1 MRRKILKKIL
11 SILSLVLFYVI
22 IFSPK
27 GVEASTDKQTWRISP
42 DCKIQEIPVEQVP
55 GLYYERDYG
64 RQFVN
69 QVNAGW
75 SGKTLYGGAIQGS
88 TVTERHII
96 FAVIQG
102 GTNGYIYVVRK
113 TDGVIE
119 QSIPVPYDSTE
130 NNSIYGHMNDLT
142 YNPNTKEIFLPI
154 PTNGG
159 AAGATG
165 KVAIFKY
172 NSNGSLNTTPTIVN
186 LCDGCNCGGIA
197 YSSALDKYLFN
208 AGATIYIVSRDGE
221 GFKSSPDRI
230 VEFQWGL
237 FSYMTSQSISTSGKY
252 FYKIFSEDGVNT
264 TRAYHDSKEKGSCV
278 AAAYD
283 IETGELAKGIY
294 ISNKSVSGELEGIS
308 FDPDDGSM
316 ILAYNINLIPE
327 KKRYDNTAFYRLK
340 SGNQVFNDREQY
352 FYQNGFVAP
361 KATITAERDGIGE
374 NLIRYYNGTNNLID
388 GHSNYAKSWKDL
400 AGQYNGNVNGGASF
414 STEGYL
420 NLNSDNKWVN
430 IGQMPNTIYNH
441 VTIEAGVA
449 FHEIQDGEVDLIS
462 NMESGGYA
470 LLMVD
475 GQPAFQAFVD
485 GNYQS
490 VKFDEKLLPNRLYNI
505 TGVFDGNNL
514 KLYIDGVLRCSKKVG
529 NNTTVKEP
537 GNNTVMAIGANP
549 NGNNAAGGFM
559 KGVVYSVRIY
569 QSALNDDQIKKNM
582 NADRVTNNTV
592 FSDSSDKVGI
602 TINFSEPVSNFTA
615 DDIVVK
621 NGKKGNLVKN
631 TDKQYIIEITDI
643 KEGANLEISIVDGT
657 FTDLTGNKGIGA
669 KVERNRDAT
678 GPIATIVADKEDI
691 TKEKN
696 ITYTITFNEKVT
708 GFDVN
713 DIIINNGTKKEF
725 KEVEER
731 KVYTLSVSKDNEEGQ
746 EITIPEGTVYDANGN
761 GNLKIVKEYKAKT
774 ENLEVKIIVNEV
786 TEENEKKYIEN
797 INPNTTIESLKK
809 NIKTNGEIKVYNG
822 SNLIIDEKELIGTG
836 MKIKI
841 SFKEQEEMY
850 TTIIKGDLTGNGEMG
865 IVDLLKLSRYIANI
879 DKTLNKEHLKAS
891 NVMKDER
898 HGDILDLL
906 KMSRILAGLE
916 EL

>member
-1 MRRKILKKIL
+1 MKKRFVVKILIFL
-11 SILSLVLFYVI
+11 IMCISII
-22 IFSPK
+22 IASTE
-27 GVEASTDKQTWRISP
+27 VEAGEIKQTWRTNPNSNL
-42 DCKIQEIPVEQVP
+42 QEISLEVISGAQ
-55 GLYYERDYG
+55 YSKNYG
-64 RQFVN
+64 WSFVN
-69 QVNAGW
+69 YINNGW
-75 SGKTLYGGAIQGS
+75 SGKTVYGGGLQGS
-88 TVTERHII
+88 VVTERHII
-96 FAVIQG
+96 FAVLSG
-102 GTNGYIYVVRK
+102 GRQNGYIYVANK
-113 TDGVIE
+113 TTGAIE
-119 QSIPVPYDSTE
+119 QSIPVANAGST
-130 NNSIYGHMNDLT
+130 SLYGHMNDMA
-142 YNPNTKEIFLPI
+142 YNPKTKEVFLPYGNKI
-154 PTNGG
+154 
-159 AAGATG
+159 
-165 KVAIFKY
+165 AIFKY
-172 NSNGSLNTTPTIVN
+172 NSNGSLNTTPTIAN
-186 LCDGCNCGGIA
+186 QKDMSCGNMD
-197 YSSALDKYLFN
+197 YNTSMDR
-208 AGATIYIVSRDGE
+208 YILNSGTNVYITHRQGNDFICE
-221 GFKSSPDRI
+221 KKLTYDQMDFK
-230 VEFQWGL
+230 
-237 FSYMTSQSISTSGKY
+237 YMTPQSFATNGKY
-252 FYKIFSEDGVNT
+252 FYKIFSENGEIDESIQPT
-264 TRAYHDSKEKGSCV
+264 YADYKEQFSGI
-278 AAAYD
+278 AAVYE
-283 IETGELAKGIY
+283 IETGKFVKAIY
-294 ISNKSVSGELEGIS
+294 IPNTEVAAELEGIS
-308 FDPDDGSM
+308 FDPQDGSM
-316 ILAYNINLIPE
+316 MLSYNYYEAE
-327 KKRYDNTAFYRLK
+327 KVKFYKLK
-340 SGNQVFNDREQY
+340 TGNQVIGDREQY
-352 FYQNGFVAP
+352 FYSNGFVAP
-361 KATITAERDGIGE
+361 KATITAEKDGIGE

-388 GHSNYAKSWKDL
+388 GHSNYSKSWKDL

-891 NVMKDER
+891 NIMKDER
-898 HGDILDLL
+898 YGDILDLL

-916 EL
+916 QI